1 MHPEEKKTL
10 LAVNRSHTVVRCG
23 RGVIECVLTPF
34 GEVANR
40 TVLEDPWI

>member
-1 MHPEEKKTL
+1 MTL

-23 RGVIECVLTPF
+23 RGVIECVPTPF
-34 GEVANR
+34 PQGDVAHG